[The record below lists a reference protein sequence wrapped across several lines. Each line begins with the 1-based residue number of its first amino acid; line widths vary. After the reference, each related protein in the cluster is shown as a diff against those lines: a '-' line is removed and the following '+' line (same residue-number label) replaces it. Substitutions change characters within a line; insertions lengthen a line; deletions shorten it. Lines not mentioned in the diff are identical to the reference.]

1 MLGGGLLAITVL
13 MGCRPEA
20 QDSPVLVLV
29 NGKPITQSEFDYR
42 WAALPESTQARYKL
56 EGGKRKFLDDLV
68 SRELLLQE
76 ARKRG
81 LDRSLSVRDRVERYR
96 EQLVLDELMNQTVK
110 TEVKVSD
117 AELEA
122 YSVSHAAGPP
132 LDATARERLRHEL
145 FAEKH
150 RQRYEELLARL
161 RATATIRMADASKFV
176 IQDAGRLPS
185 ATTP

>member
-1 MLGGGLLAITVL
+1 MLGGGLLSIAVL
-13 MGCRPEA
+13 TACKPEA

-29 NGKPITQSEFDYR
+29 NGKPITQAEFDYR
-42 WAALPESTQARYKL
+42 WAALSESTQARYKH

-122 YSVSHAAGPP
+122 YSVSHAAGTT